1 MYSIVAIA
9 KAKLKSVGL
18 SQVYFVFL
26 KGQFFVMK
34 ILLLR
39 VFNIY
44 TYIFQ
49 IFWNALALFG
59 TALCLKKRRHFLL
72 KKLCKNHFPP
82 KKLKI
87 KTVRLSWKRQQ
98 FSFKNICKNHYFKF
112 VNQKK
117 LKIKT
122 VTQPWAFP
130 GQRSVMYLK
139 FVLDNDFTYLYKW
152 PFYIY
157 ILQYLF
163 FVSLDKT

>member
-1 MYSIVAIA
+1 M
-9 KAKLKSVGL
+9 
-18 SQVYFVFL
+18 
-26 KGQFFVMK
+26 
-34 ILLLR
+34 
-39 VFNIY
+39 
-44 TYIFQ
+44 
-49 IFWNALALFG
+49 
-59 TALCLKKRRHFLL
+59 
-72 KKLCKNHFPP
+72 
-82 KKLKI
+82 
-87 KTVRLSWKRQQ
+87 RLSWKRQQ

-117 LKIKT
+117 LKLKT

-163 FVSLDKT
+163 FCVAGQNVEQFFIFGMLFYLLKSVNMDQVRGQRRKSFSSHQILWGKNWRDFFGHLQILTKFFLLLQSARQTKFILH